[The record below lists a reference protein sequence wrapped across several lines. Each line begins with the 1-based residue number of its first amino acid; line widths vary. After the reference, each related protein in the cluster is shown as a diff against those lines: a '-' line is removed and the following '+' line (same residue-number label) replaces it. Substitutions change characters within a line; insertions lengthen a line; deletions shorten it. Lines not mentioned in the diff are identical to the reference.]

1 MQPALR
7 SISCRCTLHA
17 AAACKAP
24 AALKEGFQIGWWG
37 RSKAHWVS
45 FFFLFFNCES
55 GFASRTPSYLER
67 FVAGAL
73 GSLSAYVISILSIRR
88 APLCFTEFWRRV
100 EQEQAGLCLAARS
113 ASHVT
118 LWLRAS
124 TAALSPALMEMGI
137 PQISFSVLPG
147 NSTAF
152 SWVRF

>member
-1 MQPALR
+1 MWLLLAKHL
-7 SISCRCTLHA
+7 LLWKK
-17 AAACKAP
+17 KAFRWVGEED
-24 AALKEGFQIGWWG
+24 LKLIGFL
-37 RSKAHWVS
+37 S

-100 EQEQAGLCLAARS
+100 EQEQAGLCLAAHS

-137 PQISFSVLPG
+137 PQIIFSVLLG